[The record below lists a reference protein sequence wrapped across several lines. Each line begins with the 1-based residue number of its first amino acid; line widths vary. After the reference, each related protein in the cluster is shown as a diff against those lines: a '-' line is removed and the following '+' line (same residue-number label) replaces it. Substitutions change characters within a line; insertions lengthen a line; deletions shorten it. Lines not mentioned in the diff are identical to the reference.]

1 MIRSMGYVRDADVNK
16 DMIPDMLQME
26 KFNKEFEIKLR
37 ELDLRKE
44 ELMENNKSEEA
55 DRQVEREKIAA
66 DLQKS
71 KQKSAK

>member
-1 MIRSMGYVRDADVNK
+1 
-16 DMIPDMLQME
+16 
-26 KFNKEFEIKLR
+26 
-37 ELDLRKE
+37 
-44 ELMENNKSEEA
+44 MENNKSEEA